1 MSNISV
7 DGSRNNIRGD
17 TNNIR
22 IKLSIGS
29 IIVIGIGII
38 SFFLFF
44 SSKNIDE
51 EIIGTWQNEE
61 YTELYITFLN
71 ENSVSITDNSGILN
85 GTYIFTGDDSIKIN
99 VNAFIFEYAIT
110 ADVSI
115 KGNTLSFKNVN
126 DSYGSGTWLGGEST
140 TSFKRIK

>member
-7 DGSRNNIRGD
+7 DGGKNKVRGD
-17 TNNIR
+17 TKNIW
-22 IKLSIGS
+22 IKLSIGP
-29 IIVIGIGII
+29 IVITVIVI
-38 SFFLFF
+38 FLFF
-44 SSKNIDE
+44 LPKDIEDD
-51 EIIGTWQNEE
+51 IIGTWQNEE
-61 YTELYITFLN
+61 NTELYITFLN
-71 ENSVSITDNSGILN
+71 ENSVSITDNTGTLN